1 MTDKFYVTH
10 SDGNETPFKPI
21 IIVDTIMIETG
32 FDKELARRLQNK
44 IER

>member
-21 IIVDTIMIETG
+21 IIEDIIMMEFG
-32 FDKELARRLQNK
+32 FV
-44 IER
+44 